1 MMIKINIDRTK
12 LVLHLWLQTALCS
25 LNLSLMLACEDNDP
39 HITPIAGEMNAG
51 EMNAGAMNA
60 GAMNAGAMN
69 AGAMNAGESMIECN
83 SPETDYPSESWE
95 MCISDA
101 GRYELAGANIPS
113 SAARVAAYEAI
124 ADLLWRNDN
133 MRSEDFI
140 QAELIYGE
148 EGGVGS
154 RVTRRYDAHLPKPDG
169 ADCALE
175 EAKITWPKYC
185 VGPSMIEPMILDAFA
200 EGNTGVNMANNA
212 AKVKAGLLWFF
223 YVSTYKEAYTCAGK
237 AADCDSHWAYCNG
250 AKQLDEAPF
259 ALGAEILSASEEA
272 YDHLFNAHLAIRCW
286 RDLDNAE
293 VAENTSLHQQV
304 LDQLDRALDYGYAL
318 MIRSYFS
325 TVINNPEPSDAILTT
340 LSILGPPLTRAAL
353 ERDPELDEESWSN
366 TWQNLTADNV
376 TLLDAQLE
384 ALFACP

>member
-1 MMIKINIDRTK
+1 MTIKINIGRTK
-12 LVLHLWLQTALCS
+12 LVQHLWLQAALCS
-25 LNLSLMLACEDNDP
+25 LSLSLMLACEDDDP
-39 HITPIAGEMNAG
+39 NITPVAGEMNAG
-51 EMNAGAMNA
+51 EMNAGEN
-60 GAMNAGAMN
+60 
-69 AGAMNAGESMIECN
+69 MIECTY
-83 SPETDYPSESWE
+83 PETDYPSESWE
-95 MCISDA
+95 MCISDE
-101 GRYELAGANIPS
+101 GRYELAGTNIPS
-113 SAARVAAYEAI
+113 SAARVAAYEVI

-133 MRSEDFI
+133 MTSEDFI

-148 EGGVGS
+148 DGGVGS
-154 RVTRRYDAHLPKPDG
+154 RVARRYDAHLPKPNG
-169 ADCALE
+169 ADCALV
-175 EAKITWPKYC
+175 EAKETWPEYC
-185 VGPSMIEPMILDAFA
+185 VGPSMIEPMILTAFA
-200 EGNTGVNMANNA
+200 EGNIGTNMANNA

-250 AKQLDEAPF
+250 AKQLEEVPF

-272 YDHLFNAHLAIRCW
+272 YNHLFNAHLAIRCW

-293 VAENTSLHQQV
+293 VAEDTVLHQQV

-318 MIRSYFS
+318 MIRAYFH
-325 TVINNPEPSDAILTT
+325 TVINHPEPSDAILTT

-376 TLLDAQLE
+376 ALLDAQLE